1 VLTSAI
7 YVGEC
12 DSTLPGFVVQ
22 VGASI
27 ICPHGGQVSA
37 ITSNAQVLVGGQP
50 VVTVEDEYLI
60 AGCPFVV
67 PVGVPQPC
75 IEAQWVVP
83 ASRVLVN
90 GQPVILFDS
99 VGLCLNPEQA
109 PQGPPTVILT
119 QTRVTGT

>member
-1 VLTSAI
+1 VH
-7 YVGEC
+7 
-12 DSTLPGFVVQ
+12 

-37 ITSNAQVLVGGQP
+37 ITSNTQVSVGGQP
-50 VVTVEDEYLI
+50 VVTVEDQYLV

-67 PVGVPQPC
+67 GVVPQPC
-75 IEAQWVVP
+75 IEVQWVVP

-90 GQPVILFDS
+90 GQPAILSDS

-109 PQGPPTVILT
+109 PQGPPTVVST
-119 QTRVTGT
+119 QTRVNGT